1 MAWLVEWQRKTIVMR
16 QEYERIIKAV
26 ADAAD
31 LAPCQILCRRR
42 FPETIDARWVTV
54 KLLREE
60 GLYSSKIADIM
71 GMSARNVNYILFSV
85 ETRLSMGDK
94 ALGNILERA
103 RKHLRNSAEITT
115 KNG

>member
-1 MAWLVEWQRKTIVMR
+1 MKAQF
-16 QEYERIIKAV
+16 ERIIEAV
-26 ADAAD
+26 AEASE
-31 LAPCQILCRRR
+31 LPPCQILCRRR
-42 FPETIDARWVTV
+42 FPETIDARWVAV

-103 RKHLRNSAEITT
+103 RKELRNGEEITT

>member
-1 MAWLVEWQRKTIVMR
+1 MRK
-16 QEYERIIKAV
+16 EYERIIKAV
-26 ADAAD
+26 ADASD

-42 FPETIDARWVTV
+42 FPETIDARWVAV

-103 RKHLRNSAEITT
+103 RKELRNGAEITT

>member
-1 MAWLVEWQRKTIVMR
+1 MR
-16 QEYERIIKAV
+16 ADFERIIKAV

-31 LAPCQILCRRR
+31 LSPCQVLCKRR
-42 FPETIDARWVTV
+42 FPETIDARWIVV
-54 KLLREE
+54 KLMKEE
-60 GLYSSKIADIM
+60 GYYSSRIADYM
-71 GMSARNVNYILFSV
+71 NMTTRNVNYILFSV

-103 RKHLRNSAEITT
+103 RKELRNGEEITT